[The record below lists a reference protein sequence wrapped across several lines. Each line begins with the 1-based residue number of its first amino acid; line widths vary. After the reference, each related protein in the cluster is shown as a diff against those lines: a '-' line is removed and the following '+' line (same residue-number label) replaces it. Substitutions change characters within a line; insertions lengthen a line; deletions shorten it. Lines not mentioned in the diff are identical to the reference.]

1 MPHHDWEEEN
11 KDSDFSAQ
19 LNKYYE
25 DPNIFDYNK
34 FSISKFLKYLFQFS
48 TKSNLLNEYKTEE
61 SLTEKLIKNDR
72 IYHQIKNSNGF
83 DSELD
88 DETKTIRI

>member
-11 KDSDFSAQ
+11 KDSDLSAQ

-25 DPNIFDYNK
+25 DPNIFDYQK
-34 FSISKFLKYLFQFS
+34 FSVSKFLKYLFHFS
-48 TKSNLLNEYKTEE
+48 TKSNLQNDYKTEE
-61 SLTEKLIKNDR
+61 TLTEKLIKNDR
-72 IYHQIKNSNGF
+72 IYHHIENSNGY
-83 DSELD
+83 DDEMD

>member
-11 KDSDFSAQ
+11 KDSDLSAQ

-25 DPNIFDYNK
+25 DPNIFDYQK
-34 FSISKFLKYLFQFS
+34 FSVSKFFNYLYQFS
-48 TKSNLLNEYKTEE
+48 TKSNLQNDYKTEE
-61 SLTEKLIKNDR
+61 TLTEKLIKNDR
-72 IYHQIKNSNGF
+72 IYHHIENSNGY
-83 DSELD
+83 DDEMD